1 MELTAADVWSRI
13 QEAMRGKVPEH
24 AHSTWIASAHVCSLT
39 SDELLLEAKNPFH
52 VEWLEDKYGSMLE
65 AEAERLLGRPLRISV
80 SCTATPGSGDVP
92 SLRLAPEAADQRPT
106 PSDAHRVPVRGGTSA
121 ADLSFDD
128 APALFRRYTFER
140 FVVGANNQLA
150 EAACRAVA
158 DEPGK
163 MYNPLFLYGG
173 VGLGKT
179 HLMHAI
185 GHQLLENRPD
195 RRVAYVSSEQFTN
208 ELVTAIRQG
217 KTAAFRDRYRRMDLL
232 LVDDVHFL
240 RGKESTQ
247 EEFFHTFNAL
257 YDMQRQIVVTSDRPP
272 KEMEGVEQRLV
283 SRFEWGLVVDLR
295 PPDFE
300 TRMAILRKKAD
311 DEGLF
316 LDDDVIERIA
326 QSCTAS
332 VRELEGAVL
341 KLLAVSS
348 VWNQEITPDFARRVL
363 ALRRQEQQPRHPVPS
378 PQSIKEVIAG
388 GWRVRIEALAAKT
401 RTRNVTEARHVAM
414 YAIRELL
421 GMPLTEIGGLFGGRD
436 HSTVLYSIRKVEGR
450 MHDDAEFRRRVESA
464 IRELRDFAD
473 GPFVD

>member
-1 MELTAADVWSRI
+1 MELTATEVWSRI
-13 QEAMRGKVPEH
+13 REAIRDKVPEH
-24 AHSTWIASAHVCSLT
+24 AHSTWIASAKVMALT
-39 SDELLLEAKNPFH
+39 AEELVLEAKNPFH

-65 AEAERLLGRPLRISV
+65 AEAERLLGRPLRIAVRCS
-80 SCTATPGSGDVP
+80 TTLDDAAVP
-92 SLRLAPEAADQRPT
+92 SLRLDASYAAGSTSPGTASR
-106 PSDAHRVPVRGGTSA
+106 DAGVTSEDRA
-121 ADLSFDD
+121 LHPD
-128 APALFRRYTFER
+128 PGLFRRYTFDR
-140 FVVGANNQLA
+140 FVVGASNQLA
-150 EAACRAVA
+150 EAACKAVS

-185 GHQLLENRPD
+185 GHQLLTKRPE
-195 RRVAYVSSEQFTN
+195 RHVAYVSSEHFTN

-217 KTAAFRDRYRRMDLL
+217 RTAAFRDRYRRMDLL
-232 LVDDVHFL
+232 LVDDVQFL
-240 RGKESTQ
+240 KGKESTQ

-257 YDMQRQIVVTSDRPP
+257 YDMQRQIVVTCDRPP

-311 DEGLF
+311 DEGLA

-326 QSCTAS
+326 HSCTSS

-363 ALRRQEQQPRHPVPS
+363 ALRRQEMQPRHPVAS
-378 PQSIKEVIAG
+378 PQGIKEVIAG
-388 GWRVRIEALAAKT
+388 GWRVRIESLSAKT

-414 YAIRELL
+414 YAIREIL

-436 HSTVLYSIRKVEGR
+436 HSTVLYSIRKVQGR
-450 MHDDAEFRRRVESA
+450 MGEDADFRRRVESA
-464 IRELRDFAD
+464 MRELRDSAGSPYRD
-473 GPFVD
+473 

>member
-13 QEAMRGKVPEH
+13 RDAMRDKVPEH
-24 AHSTWIASAHVCSLT
+24 AHNTWIASAHVSTLT
-39 SDELLLEAKNPFH
+39 AEELTLEAKNPFH
-52 VEWLEDKYGSMLE
+52 VEWLEDKYGAMLE
-65 AEAERLLGRPLRISV
+65 AEAERLLGRPLRICV
-80 SCTATPGSGDVP
+80 RCAAVAEPDAVP
-92 SLRLAPEAADQRPT
+92 SISLDPQRSVGRPPLVDPPRPATGRPT
-106 PSDAHRVPVRGGTSA
+106 PA
-121 ADLSFDD
+121 ADLDFDGS
-128 APALFRRYTFER
+128 PGLFGRYTFER

-185 GHQLLENRPD
+185 GHQLLAHRPD

-326 QSCTAS
+326 HSCTSS

-348 VWNQEITPDFARRVL
+348 VWNQEITPEFARRVL
-363 ALRRQEQQPRHPVPS
+363 ALRRQELQPRRPVPS

-388 GWRVRIEALAAKT
+388 GWRVRIESLAAKT

-421 GMPLTEIGGLFGGRD
+421 GLPLTEIGGLFGGRD

-450 MHDDAEFRRRVESA
+450 MDEDTEFRRRVESA
-464 IRELRDFAD
+464 IRELRSFAD
-473 GPFVD
+473 GSLVD

>member
-13 QEAMRGKVPEH
+13 REAMRDKVPEH
-24 AHSTWIASAHVCSLT
+24 AHSTWIASAHVSALT

-52 VEWLEDKYGSMLE
+52 VEWLEDKYGAMLE

-80 SCTATPGSGDVP
+80 CCSTTPDSVEVP
-92 SLRLAPEAADQRPT
+92 SLRLAPEVTEQRPARD
-106 PSDAHRVPVRGGTSA
+106 DAVRVSSGSGMPA
-121 ADLSFDD
+121 AELSFDD
-128 APALFRRYTFER
+128 APGLFRRYTFER

-185 GHQLLENRPD
+185 GHQLLSSRPD

-326 QSCTAS
+326 HSCTSS

-348 VWNQEITPDFARRVL
+348 VWNQEITPEFARRVL

-450 MHDDAEFRRRVESA
+450 MHEDADFRRRVEGA